1 MKRMEFKLT
10 RQRAMEIGIA
20 LGLVLVMVLWA
31 AVLQWT
37 DTERDETAARKR
49 MFAIA
54 RVTDVLEDDAEV
66 QDWTEGRRIGQ
77 QYLEVELLN
86 GEWKGLVLETVN
98 YLTIYTNVDAHVGT
112 KIVVRL
118 DLDDNGEP
126 YIISVPNYD
135 RATMLNLMIGL
146 NGYTLCSGIICEELN
161 GTDYLAVPFDDTS
174 VAENSVM
181 EIGYITKRNAV
192 LSTIGTH
199 YIEEIQK
206 YLQAQ

>member
-126 YIISVPNYD
+126 YII
-135 RATMLNLMIGL
+135 
-146 NGYTLCSGIICEELN
+146 
-161 GTDYLAVPFDDTS
+161 
-174 VAENSVM
+174 
-181 EIGYITKRNAV
+181 
-192 LSTIGTH
+192 LSLIH
-199 YIEEIQK
+199 I
-206 YLQAQ
+206 